1 MKKIILFIL
10 VLTSC
15 SFSQSKDPDIILNN
29 VKEKFNRIKDYEVN
43 IRIKVDVDFIK
54 APDSEAKIYFKQ
66 PDKIH
71 FESENFA
78 LLPREGVNFSPMAFL
93 KGNHTALYEKE
104 DTVDG
109 VKTSVI
115 KVIPLNDKS
124 NIILT
129 TLWID
134 QAKDYIIKVE
144 STTKI
149 NGTFT
154 IEFNYDKPVDDFPL
168 PSSTIF
174 TFNIDRTNIPRGMYN
189 NMDDEKKNAKKDDK
203 KRTTGKVY
211 IYYSNYKVNQGIP
224 DSIFEKKND

>member
-104 DTVDG
+104 DTPCQ
-109 VKTSVI
+109 KT
-115 KVIPLNDKS
+115 
-124 NIILT
+124 
-129 TLWID
+129 
-134 QAKDYIIKVE
+134 
-144 STTKI
+144 
-149 NGTFT
+149 
-154 IEFNYDKPVDDFPL
+154 
-168 PSSTIF
+168 
-174 TFNIDRTNIPRGMYN
+174 
-189 NMDDEKKNAKKDDK
+189 
-203 KRTTGKVY
+203 
-211 IYYSNYKVNQGIP
+211 
-224 DSIFEKKND
+224 